1 MKPAHNPIEPA
12 ILGERVRDELRRTH
26 ESGKFMTHFLLVNC
40 VPLTATGTQN
50 EARLTAELRSMLNNR
65 TFVMNSATPSLMPM
79 FNGQL
84 EESNVYMRW
93 VSEEGCRIVYHTNSA
108 VSTANVALLTRKL
121 VTDAYAVALRR
132 TGTPPPVIL
141 RTTSKCFRSLKAESY
156 RSPCLARGSNLA
168 IDNKIK

>member
-1 MKPAHNPIEPA
+1 MNPAHNPIEPA

-40 VPLTATGTQN
+40 VPLTAAGTQN

-108 VSTANVALLTRKL
+108 VSTAIVALLTRKL
-121 VTDAYAVALRR
+121 VTDAYAVALCR
-132 TGTPPPVIL
+132 TNTAPGDFAHNIQVL
-141 RTTSKCFRSLKAESY
+141 QVLESGVL
-156 RSPCLARGSNLA
+156 PLALPRGGSNLA